1 MNKTPNPEYL
11 CIECLQI
18 YNVASAPW
26 ISMQTH
32 LIYSLRK
39 KHIARKEAT

>member
-18 YNVASAPW
+18 YNVASAPLN
-26 ISMQTH
+26 IMQTH
-32 LIYSLRK
+32 LTCSLGK
-39 KHIARKEAT
+39 KHIVSKEAT